1 MKNSNKKKIVAALD
15 IGSSKICCAVANIKD
30 EHSLEILSFAER
42 KSFGI
47 RSGEIESIRDCEDA
61 VTNVIHDAEKFAKIK
76 IDSIVTNI
84 STKSIKGLTIEKEI
98 AITNQ
103 FVKDKDIENVFAL
116 AKTEYENENV
126 QLLHISPIQYYLDD
140 KRFDKAPIDE
150 QGDILKIHIHLV
162 TIFYKDIIKL
172 HKLLDECNID
182 TLNSSV
188 ILSPYASALAV
199 LNENEKKEGVI
210 CIDFGS
216 ETTSIVFFHNEALMY
231 TSVLPVGG
239 KLISKDIVEVFQ
251 TPFLQADK
259 LKLSYNSMIKSN
271 LDTNAAINLPIE
283 GEISINTENEKIPLG
298 MLKKVI
304 DTRVEEL
311 IDLVFQNYKES
322 GIDSDFIKNVVIT
335 GGSSKLISLSS
346 SLRRK
351 FKKKT
356 RIGYPDK
363 KIVSNASISKPEF
376 SVVIGL
382 LLTEVNQ
389 WDHLN
394 KLDKINN
401 PYKLTKRKFS
411 LSNILEIFK
420 SHI

>member
-1 MKNSNKKKIVAALD
+1 MKNFNKNKIVTALD
-15 IGSSKICCAVANIKD
+15 IGSSKICCTVASIKD

-42 KSFGI
+42 ESFGI
-47 RSGEIESIRDCEDA
+47 NSGEIKSIRDCEDVVA
-61 VTNVIHDAEKFAKIK
+61 NVIHDAEESAKTK

-84 STKSIKGLTIEKEI
+84 STKSIKSLTIKKEI
-98 AITNQ
+98 KITNQ
-103 FVKDKDIENVFAL
+103 SVRDKDIENIFAL
-116 AKTEYENENV
+116 VKTEYENENI
-126 QLLHISPIQYYLDD
+126 QLLHISPIEYYLDD

-150 QGDILKIHIHLV
+150 KGDILRINIHLV
-162 TIFYKDIIKL
+162 TILHKDVNKL

-188 ILSPYASALAV
+188 IVSPYASALAV
-199 LNENEKKEGVI
+199 LNENEKKEGTL

-216 ETTSIVFFHNEALMY
+216 ETTSIVFLHNEALMY

-271 LDTNAAINLPIE
+271 LDTNVAINLPIE
-283 GEISINTENEKIPLG
+283 GEFLINTENEKIPLG

-304 DTRVEEL
+304 ETRVEEL

-322 GIDSDFIKNVVIT
+322 GIDSDFVKNVVIT
-335 GGSSKLISLSS
+335 GGSSKLIALSS
-346 SLRRK
+346 SLNKK
-351 FKKKT
+351 FKKRT

-363 KIVSNASISKPEF
+363 KIISNVNISKPEF

-382 LLTEVNQ
+382 LLTEMNQ
-389 WDHLN
+389 WDYLN

-411 LSNILEIFK
+411 LGNILKIFK

>member
-1 MKNSNKKKIVAALD
+1 MKNFNKNKIVAALD
-15 IGSSKICCAVANIKD
+15 IGSSKICCTVASIKD

-42 KSFGI
+42 ESFGI
-47 RSGEIESIRDCEDA
+47 NSGEIKSIRDCEDV
-61 VTNVIHDAEKFAKIK
+61 VTNVIHDAEEYAKIK

-84 STKSIKGLTIEKEI
+84 STKNIKSLTIKKEI
-98 AITNQ
+98 KITNQ
-103 FVKDKDIENVFAL
+103 SVRDKDIENIFAL
-116 AKTEYENENV
+116 VKTEYENENI
-126 QLLHISPIQYYLDD
+126 QLLHISPIEYYLDD

-150 QGDILKIHIHLV
+150 KGGILRINIHLV
-162 TIFYKDIIKL
+162 TILHKDVNKL

-188 ILSPYASALAV
+188 IVSPYASALAV
-199 LNENEKKEGVI
+199 LNENEKKEGTL

-216 ETTSIVFFHNEALMY
+216 ETTSIVFLHNEALMY

-271 LDTNAAINLPIE
+271 LDTNVAINLPIE
-283 GEISINTENEKIPLG
+283 GEFLINTENEKIPLG

-304 DTRVEEL
+304 ETRVEEL

-322 GIDSDFIKNVVIT
+322 GIDSDFVKNVVIT
-335 GGSSKLISLSS
+335 GGSSKLIALSS
-346 SLRRK
+346 SLNKK
-351 FKKKT
+351 FKKRT

-363 KIVSNASISKPEF
+363 KIISNVNISKPEF

-382 LLTEVNQ
+382 LLTEMNQ
-389 WDHLN
+389 WDYLN

-411 LSNILEIFK
+411 LGNILKIFK

>member
-1 MKNSNKKKIVAALD
+1 MKNFNKNKIVTALD
-15 IGSSKICCAVANIKD
+15 IGSSKICCTVASIKD

-42 KSFGI
+42 ESFGI
-47 RSGEIESIRDCEDA
+47 NSGEIKSIRDCEDVVA
-61 VTNVIHDAEKFAKIK
+61 NVIHDAEESAKTK

-84 STKSIKGLTIEKEI
+84 STKSIKSLTIKKEI
-98 AITNQ
+98 KITNQ
-103 FVKDKDIENVFAL
+103 SVRDKDIENIFAL
-116 AKTEYENENV
+116 VKTEYENENI
-126 QLLHISPIQYYLDD
+126 QLLHISPIEYYLDD

-150 QGDILKIHIHLV
+150 KGDILRINIHLV
-162 TIFYKDIIKL
+162 TILHKDVNKL

-188 ILSPYASALAV
+188 IVSPYASALAV
-199 LNENEKKEGVI
+199 LNENEKKEGTL

-216 ETTSIVFFHNEALMY
+216 ETTSIVFLHNEALMY

-271 LDTNAAINLPIE
+271 LDTNVAINLPIE
-283 GEISINTENEKIPLG
+283 GEFLINTENEKIPLG

-304 DTRVEEL
+304 ETRVEEL

-322 GIDSDFIKNVVIT
+322 GIDSDFVKNVVIT
-335 GGSSKLISLSS
+335 GGSSKLIALSS
-346 SLRRK
+346 SLNKK
-351 FKKKT
+351 FKKRT

-363 KIVSNASISKPEF
+363 KIISNVNISKPEF

-382 LLTEVNQ
+382 LLTEMNQ
-389 WDHLN
+389 WDYLN

>member
-1 MKNSNKKKIVAALD
+1 M
-15 IGSSKICCAVANIKD
+15 
-30 EHSLEILSFAER
+30 
-42 KSFGI
+42 
-47 RSGEIESIRDCEDA
+47 
-61 VTNVIHDAEKFAKIK
+61 
-76 IDSIVTNI
+76 
-84 STKSIKGLTIEKEI
+84 
-98 AITNQ
+98 
-103 FVKDKDIENVFAL
+103 
-116 AKTEYENENV
+116 
-126 QLLHISPIQYYLDD
+126 
-140 KRFDKAPIDE
+140 
-150 QGDILKIHIHLV
+150 
-162 TIFYKDIIKL
+162 
-172 HKLLDECNID
+172 DECNID

-216 ETTSIVFFHNEALMY
+216 ETTSIVFFHNGALMY

-283 GEISINTENEKIPLG
+283 EEISINTENEKIPLG

-304 DTRVEEL
+304 ETRVEEL

-346 SLRRK
+346 SLSKK

-389 WDHLN
+389 WDYLN